1 MKKHKSSIIYC
12 LCVILSIAFIFFS
25 NRYIMKNGDFNI
37 NKGKNIVVRATVTSV
52 MDKKTDTSD
61 IGSTDYIPFTAVIKG
76 GSMDGA
82 EVSATQVND
91 IHMAIK
97 MKEVEVNDKIILSY
111 IETSGV
117 DGYWVLGEYE
127 RTGTL
132 SIMALVFIVFL
143 LAYGRI
149 KGLST
154 VLSLIFTCLSVFIV
168 LIPAVIG
175 CLNIYFW
182 TIIVCS
188 FIIVMTI
195 VIVNGISVK
204 SLVAAAGCF
213 TGVMT
218 CGALTQIMNKFLH
231 LTGAIDSD
239 ATFLLLMHENNQIDL
254 NAIIFAGIVIGAVG
268 AIMDVSISMSSAL
281 YEVKCQAANPT
292 MGSLMQ
298 SGLNIGRDILGTM
311 SNTLILA
318 YIGSSLSTVLLL
330 IGYNTSYLQLLNREM
345 IVVEILQ
352 MLTGSFGI
360 LLTVPFTTFFASLL
374 FTKKCTS
381 KE

>member
-1 MKKHKSSIIYC
+1 MKT
-12 LCVILSIAFIFFS
+12 
-25 NRYIMKNGDFNI
+25 GDFDI
-37 NKGKNIVVRATVTSV
+37 NKGDNIVVRATVTSV
-52 MDKKTDTSD
+52 LDKKTESSD
-61 IGSTDYIPFTAVIKG
+61 IGSTDYIKFTAIIQG
-76 GSMDGA
+76 GSMNGA

-91 IHMAIK
+91 IHMAVK
-97 MKEVEVNDKIILSY
+97 MKEVEVNDKILLSY

-132 SIMALVFIVFL
+132 LLMALVFVIFL
-143 LAYGRI
+143 VSYGKI

-154 VLSLIFTCLSVFIV
+154 VLSLIFTCLAVFIV

-182 TIIVCS
+182 TIIVCA

-195 VIVNGISVK
+195 IIVDGISVK
-204 SLVAAAGCF
+204 SLVATAGCF
-213 TGVMT
+213 AGVMT
-218 CGALTQIMNKFLH
+218 CGILTRIMDKILH

-239 ATFLLLMHENNQIDL
+239 STFLLLMHEDKPIDL

-268 AIMDVSISMSSAL
+268 AIMDVAISMSSAL
-281 YEVKCQAANPT
+281 YEVKCQAANPS
-292 MGSLMQ
+292 MSSLMK
-298 SGLNIGRDILGTM
+298 SGFNIGRDILGTM

-374 FTKKCTS
+374 FTKKCQS
-381 KE
+381 KEEILNIKK